1 MHAGKVGEA
10 RICRDG
16 DLSVEVV
23 GGVRVG
29 GVCMRLDCA
38 VLCECEVVC
47 AVRGEVDHVV
57 RDAAGVCG
65 D

>member
-1 MHAGKVGEA
+1 MDAGEVDDTGVCE
-10 RICRDG
+10 DG
-16 DLSVEVV
+16 NLGVKVV

-29 GVCMRLDCA
+29 CVCVRLDCA